1 MISLIALTTALTFSP
16 GHLTAP
22 TGQTL
27 TASKDRC
34 QLEANSREIHNPDF
48 TKELAAEFVAAC
60 LGLYQKSANP
70 VIWYCHS
77 EYAVCSPLDSESWVR
92 N

>member
-1 MISLIALTTALTFSP
+1 MSVSLLLTAALNLSP
-16 GHLTAP
+16 LNAP
-22 TGQTL
+22 TGLIL

-34 QLEANSREIHNPDF
+34 QLEATSRELHNPDF

-60 LGLYQKSANP
+60 LSLYQKSADP

-77 EYAVCSPLDSESWVR
+77 EYAVCSPLESESWVR

>member
-16 GHLTAP
+16 AHLNQLRDQP
-22 TGQTL
+22 SGP
-27 TASKDRC
+27 DRC
-34 QLEANSREIHNPDF
+34 QSEAKSREIHNPDF

-60 LGLYQKSANP
+60 LSLYQQSTEP

-77 EYAVCSPLDSESWVR
+77 NYAVCSPLESESWVR
-92 N
+92 Q